1 MKEPRTLI
9 EGLAQ
14 AVARAT
20 APITR
25 AAMDPVGTSIAARE
39 QGLQITEAVSA
50 ALVESLTALPGKL
63 RELELPSA
71 KRRIEDVSE
80 QLRKIADRLL
90 RLSQHLDRAA
100 THLGEPALAG
110 SGKLV
115 AEGID
120 AAAKLVS
127 LFRFDEQNGLFKLAP
142 RALTRPYR
150 DAVGTLHVGL
160 RAASD
165 LTRLIATSLPGASAA
180 LKDIAEDLSRS
191 AELLDATGRTLREL
205 SELTPL

>member
-1 MKEPRTLI
+1 MKERKSLI
-9 EGLAQ
+9 EGLAH

-20 APITR
+20 EPITR
-25 AAMDPVGTSIAARE
+25 AAMDPVGTSIAAGE
-39 QGLQITEAVSA
+39 QGLQITEAVTAS
-50 ALVESLTALPGKL
+50 LIESLTALPGKI

-80 QLRKIADRLL
+80 HLRKIADRLL

-100 THLGEPALAG
+100 GHLGEPALSG

-115 AEGID
+115 ADGID

-127 LFRFDEQNGLFKLAP
+127 LFRLEDQGVLRLAP

-165 LTRLIATSLPGASAA
+165 LTRLIATSLPGASRA

-191 AELLDATGRTLREL
+191 AELLDATGKTLREL
-205 SELTPL
+205 SELTPV

>member
-1 MKEPRTLI
+1 MKERKSLI
-9 EGLAQ
+9 EGLAH

-20 APITR
+20 EPITR
-25 AAMDPVGTSIAARE
+25 AAMDPVGTSIAAGE
-39 QGLQITEAVSA
+39 QGLQITEAVTV
-50 ALVESLTALPGKL
+50 ALIESLTALPGKL

-71 KRRIEDVSE
+71 KRRLEDVSE

-100 THLGEPALAG
+100 GHLGEPALSG
-110 SGKLV
+110 SSKLV
-115 AEGID
+115 ADGFD
-120 AAAKLVS
+120 AAAKLVA
-127 LFRFDEQNGLFKLAP
+127 LFRLEDQGLLRFAP

-150 DAVGTLHVGL
+150 DAVGTMHVGL

-165 LTRLIATSLPGASAA
+165 LTRLIATSLPSASSA

-191 AELLDATGRTLREL
+191 AELLDATGKTLREL
-205 SELTPL
+205 AELSPV

>member
-1 MKEPRTLI
+1 MREKRNLI

-20 APITR
+20 EPITR
-25 AAMDPVGTSIAARE
+25 AAMDPVGTSIAARD
-39 QGLQITEAVSA
+39 QGLQITEAVAA

-80 QLRKIADRLL
+80 QLRKIADRLQ

-100 THLGEPALAG
+100 THMGEPALAG

-115 AEGID
+115 ADGID

-127 LFRFDEQNGLFKLAP
+127 LFRPDEHGLISFAP
-142 RALTRPYR
+142 KALTRPYR

-165 LTRLIATSLPGASAA
+165 LTRLIATSLPSVSSAM
-180 LKDIAEDLSRS
+180 KDIAEDLSRS
-191 AELLDATGRTLREL
+191 AELLDATGKTLREL

>member
-1 MKEPRTLI
+1 MVERRSLV
-9 EGLAQ
+9 ESLAQ

-20 APITR
+20 EPLTR
-25 AAMDPVGTSIAARE
+25 AALDPVGTNNTAGE
-39 QGLQITEAVSA
+39 QGLQIRETVTA

-71 KRRIEDVSE
+71 KRRIEEVSE

-90 RLSQHLDRAA
+90 RLSRHMDRAA
-100 THLGEPALAG
+100 GHLGEPALSG
-110 SGKLV
+110 SGQLV
-115 AEGID
+115 ADGFD

-127 LFRFDEQNGLFKLAP
+127 LFRFDEHGLLRLAP

-165 LTRLIATSLPGASAA
+165 LSRLIATSLPSASLA
-180 LKDIAEDLSRS
+180 LKDIAEDLGRS
-191 AELLDATGRTLREL
+191 AELLDATGKTLHEL

>member
-1 MKEPRTLI
+1 MAERRTLI

-20 APITR
+20 EPLTR
-25 AAMDPVGTSIAARE
+25 AAMDPVGASIAAGEHGR
-39 QGLQITEAVSA
+39 QITESITA

-80 QLRKIADRLL
+80 QLRKISDRLQ

-100 THLGEPALAG
+100 THLGEPALTS

-115 AEGID
+115 ADGFD
-120 AAAKLVS
+120 AAARLVS
-127 LFRFDEQNGLFKLAP
+127 VFRFDEQGLLRLAP
-142 RALTRPYR
+142 RVLTRPYG

-165 LTRLIATSLPGASAA
+165 LTRLVATSLPSASLA
-180 LKDIAEDLSRS
+180 LKDIAEDLGRS
-191 AELLDATGRTLREL
+191 AELLDATGKTLREL

>member
-1 MKEPRTLI
+1 MAERRGLI
-9 EGLAQ
+9 ESLAQ

-20 APITR
+20 EPITR
-25 AAMDPVGTSIAARE
+25 AAKDPVGTSIAAGE
-39 QGLQITEAVSA
+39 QGLQITEAVTA
-50 ALVESLTALPGKL
+50 ALVESLTSLPGRL

-80 QLRKIADRLL
+80 QLRKISDRLL

-100 THLGEPALAG
+100 GHLGEPALSG
-110 SGKLV
+110 SGKLI
-115 AEGID
+115 ADGFD

-127 LFRFDEQNGLFKLAP
+127 LFRFEEAGLLRLAP
-142 RALTRPYR
+142 RVVTRPYR

-165 LTRLIATSLPGASAA
+165 LSRLIATSLPGASVA
-180 LKDIAEDLSRS
+180 LKEIAEDLQRS
-191 AELLDATGRTLREL
+191 AELLDATGKTLREL

>member
-1 MKEPRTLI
+1 MAERRSFI

-20 APITR
+20 EPLTR
-25 AAMDPVGTSIAARE
+25 AAMDPVGASIAAGE
-39 QGLQITEAVSA
+39 QGLQITEAVTA
-50 ALVESLTALPGKL
+50 ALVESLSALPGKL

-80 QLRKIADRLL
+80 HLRKIADRLL

-100 THLGEPALAG
+100 GHLGEPALSG

-115 AEGID
+115 ADGFD
-120 AAAKLVS
+120 AASKLVA
-127 LFRFDEQNGLFKLAP
+127 LFRFEEQGLLRLAP

-165 LTRLIATSLPGASAA
+165 LSRMIATSLPAASQA
-180 LKDIAEDLSRS
+180 LKEIAEDLQRS
-191 AELLDATGRTLREL
+191 AELLDATGKTLREL

>member
-1 MKEPRTLI
+1 MI

-20 APITR
+20 EPITR
-25 AAMDPVGTSIAARE
+25 AAMDPVGTSIAAGE
-39 QGLQITEAVSA
+39 QGLQITEAVTA

-80 QLRKIADRLL
+80 HLRKISDRLQ

-100 THLGEPALAG
+100 SHLGEPALSG

-115 AEGID
+115 ADGFD

-127 LFRFDEQNGLFKLAP
+127 LFRFDEHGWLRIAP

-165 LTRLIATSLPGASAA
+165 LTRVIATSLPSASVA
-180 LKDIAEDLSRS
+180 LKDIAEDLGRS
-191 AELLDATGRTLREL
+191 AELLEATGKTLREL
-205 SELTPL
+205 SELTPI